1 MLAKSVEANT
11 GATDGTTD
19 YVANMVYVNNR
30 LSYLTNED
38 GRVVHNDSA
47 STWQYEYSL
56 TDHLGNNFVTFTRDA
71 ATGKPKVMQTNNY
84 YPFGLTFGSKD
95 YASPLTNYQKNK
107 YLYNG
112 KELQN
117 DGFGGVELGWLDYG
131 ARMYDPM
138 LGRWHVQDPLCE
150 YHYNMTPYNY
160 VLNNFNL
167 IFFSLFCHLF

>member
-1 MLAKSVEANT
+1 MKITAWLGARYEIVRQRRNT

-47 STWQYEYSL
+47 NTWQYEYSL
-56 TDHLGNNFVTFTRDA
+56 KDHLGNNFVTFTRDA

-84 YPFGLTFGSKD
+84 YPFGLTFGCKD

-117 DGFGGVELGWLDYG
+117 DGFGGEQLEIMERNIECYF
-131 ARMYDPM
+131 
-138 LGRWHVQDPLCE
+138 H
-150 YHYNMTPYNY
+150 
-160 VLNNFNL
+160 
-167 IFFSLFCHLF
+167 